1 MNRLR
6 DVNREQLQIKVSKT
20 GLRFRN
26 ECGSVFFFFFGNQKQ
41 LFPVFSRGFLEKF
54 FFITAESL
62 CVIRIHI
69 AVDE

>member
-26 ECGSVFFFFFGNQKQ
+26 ECGSVFWISGKSEELVSCF
-41 LFPVFSRGFLEKF
+41 
-54 FFITAESL
+54 
-62 CVIRIHI
+62 
-69 AVDE
+69 

>member
-26 ECGSVFFFFFGNQKQ
+26 ECGSVFFGFQGNLKN
-41 LFPVFSRGFLEKF
+41 LFHVFRRG
-54 FFITAESL
+54 
-62 CVIRIHI
+62 C
-69 AVDE
+69 

>member
-26 ECGSVFFFFFGNQKQ
+26 ECGSVFWISGKSEELVSCFQERLLKKRLFFPTG
-41 LFPVFSRGFLEKF
+41 
-54 FFITAESL
+54 
-62 CVIRIHI
+62 
-69 AVDE
+69 